1 MKTIQDIRRENLNFL
16 IEQYG
21 SLANLNT
28 VLCRPRTDGTLSQI
42 RNAAINKASGR
53 PRSMG
58 NAVARE
64 IEKNL
69 NLGYGWM
76 DVEHENAKAIQEV
89 KNEIF
94 DLHQDFFI
102 PPMDT
107 SGVLPTAVSE
117 GIKLKESFIKK
128 NFSSLRKED
137 LRVVT
142 VENND
147 MKSQIPLDS
156 MVIVDQSVK
165 SFTRNGV
172 YLVGG
177 GNGTKTFR
185 KIVYNFDGGF
195 EIQCD
200 IDRPRT
206 VTDLSTIDI
215 RGLAVYIWRGD
226 FL

>member
-1 MKTIQDIRRENLNFL
+1 MATVYENRRNNLNFL
-16 IEQYG
+16 IEQY
-21 SLANLNT
+21 SSIAKLNLALG
-28 VLCRPRTDGTLSQI
+28 RKRKDSALSQI
-42 RNAAINKASGR
+42 RSSSFNKTNNTVR
-53 PRSMG
+53 QMG
-58 NAVARE
+58 SNLARE
-64 IEKNL
+64 IELKL

-76 DVEHENAKAIQEV
+76 DVEHENAAAIREV

-102 PPMDT
+102 PPIDT
-107 SGVLPTAVSE
+107 SNDLSTSLNE

-128 NFSSLRKED
+128 NFSNLRKED
-137 LRVVT
+137 LRVVN
-142 VENND
+142 VDNSD
-147 MKSQIPLDS
+147 MKSEIPLDS
-156 MVIVDQSVK
+156 MVIIDQSVK
-165 SFTRNGV
+165 SFIRNGV

-177 GNGTKTFR
+177 GNFTKTFR
-185 KIVYNFDGGF
+185 RIVYNFNGGY

-206 VTDLSTIDI
+206 VTDLSAIDI